1 MIGNSMKRRVLSK
14 LLESEGIDQM
24 TYALA
29 AAENELLTTAV
40 RLEEATGVEHISGE
54 TLPTIDERKHALKEL
69 LRALASGDMTEMWVA
84 DVAPDLLDST
94 DGVEQYVGM
103 ESSKWEAQIERWA
116 DAYRDAAP
124 EMSDRDLAGHHIEQ
138 TFGVDIDTF
147 EQRVVEFDAG
157 GEAERLF
164 AGNLRAVRETMRR
177 VASRAEGEE

>member
-1 MIGNSMKRRVLSK
+1 MKRRVLSK

-40 RLEEATGVEHISGE
+40 RLEEATDVEHISGDN
-54 TLPTIDERKHALKEL
+54 LPTVDERKNALKEL
-69 LRALASGDMTEMWVA
+69 LRALASGDMTEMWVTE
-84 DVAPDLLDST
+84 VAPDLLDKT
-94 DGVEQYVGM
+94 DGVAQYVGM
-103 ESSKWEAQIERWA
+103 GGDDWEAQIERWA

-124 EMSDRDLAGHHIEQ
+124 EMSDRDLAAHHVEQ

-147 EQRVVEFDAG
+147 EQRVVNFDAG

-177 VASRAEGEE
+177 VASNAEGDE